1 MLDHSLSRLAVAS
14 VVALI
19 FTLAYPGQYF
29 LLSPHFTRNQ
39 HIFFNVLVACIWI
52 TYTRTVFTDPGSPP
66 ASWIPSGSGGL
77 DAEEGRARGES
88 RRLVASTTRWCKR
101 CERFKPARCH
111 HCKTCK
117 KCVLKMDHHCPWTA
131 SCIGYRNLPHFLRF
145 LFFATTTCAYLLLQL
160 SYRALAVW
168 NSRHLSIYYTPHSTP
183 QMIFLFILLLIDTP
197 LTLALLILLVRTIAQ
212 AGEGYTSIET
222 WELER
227 HHALVRKRVVRRQ
240 VFPYD
245 IGIWDNLVVAFG
257 GVWFFPLW
265 WNVFAFSPR
274 VGEEGEGGVLGGLEW
289 KVNGFEDPD
298 LEWPPRDPEKEERL
312 EVLKRSG
319 AFTIMEDSV
328 EFAEGIR
335 QRLREDLLRRAEMRG
350 RLGGKGGYATGGG
363 HATAAGERESR
374 KEDWRQGAWSEA
386 EEDTSVEWRNS
397 DGERLADYGVDEELE
412 EEDEDIPLAIL
423 MQRRKRDLERVG
435 GVLGEVCSN
444 VVL

>member
-1 MLDHSLSRLAVAS
+1 MLDHSLSCLAVAS
-14 VVALI
+14 VVALV
-19 FTLAYPGQYF
+19 FVLAYPSQYF
-29 LLSPHFTRNQ
+29 LLSPYFTRNQ
-39 HIFFNVLVACIWI
+39 RIFFNVLVACIWI
-52 TYTRTVFTDPGSPP
+52 TYTRTVLTDPGSPP

-160 SYRALAVW
+160 SYRALAIW
-168 NSRHLSIYYTPHSTP
+168 NSRHLSVYYTPHSTP

-227 HHALVRKRVVRRQ
+227 HHAQVRKRVVRRQ

-245 IGIWDNLVVAFG
+245 VGIWDNLVVAFG
-257 GVWFFPLW
+257 G
-265 WNVFAFSPR
+265 
-274 VGEEGEGGVLGGLEW
+274 
-289 KVNGFEDPD
+289 VNGFEDPD
-298 LEWPPRDPEKEERL
+298 LEWPPRDPEKEGRL
-312 EVLKRSG
+312 EALKRSG

-350 RLGGKGGYATGGG
+350 GW
-363 HATAAGERESR
+363 GERGDMR
-374 KEDWRQGAWSEA
+374 RVGEA
-386 EEDTSVEWRNS
+386 EEDTSAEWRNS

-435 GVLGEVCSN
+435 GVLGEDWRTSEVEVGWGAMFMMGMEERKEGEDVQGQEGLKHDDRFTDDGMES
-444 VVL
+444 LELE